1 MKKKLIV
8 CLRKVA
14 MMDMKETKSMQ
25 EIISEIPFILKVS
38 ICLYIIPA
46 GLNAMYDFGYLVGKF
61 VKTF

>member
-1 MKKKLIV
+1 
-8 CLRKVA
+8 